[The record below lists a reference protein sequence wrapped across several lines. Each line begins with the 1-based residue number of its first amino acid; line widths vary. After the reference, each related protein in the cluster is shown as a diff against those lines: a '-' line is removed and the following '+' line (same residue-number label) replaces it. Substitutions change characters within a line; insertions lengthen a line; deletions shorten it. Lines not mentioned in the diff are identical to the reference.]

1 MCERLAACAILA
13 MLTAGSG
20 ALAADVAVPMRKSA
34 APSAYDWTGIYLG
47 GHFGAG
53 FSYRNW
59 TLADGAT
66 AEAGDAAMVGGQIG
80 LNYQLGK
87 WVVGAEGGLSWGN
100 LKDESVC
107 PDGTNT

>member
-13 MLTAGSG
+13 MMTAGSV
-20 ALAADVAVPMRKSA
+20 AAAADIAVPMRNSA
-34 APSAYDWTGIYLG
+34 ATGAYDWTGIYLG

-66 AEAGDAAMVGGQIG
+66 AEAGDAAMVGGPDRIELPARQM
-80 LNYQLGK
+80 
-87 WVVGAEGGLSWGN
+87 GGRAQ
-100 LKDESVC
+100 KAVC
-107 PDGTNT
+107 PGAT